1 MVDSNKE
8 KRNIHII
15 AGSVFI
21 VDVDR
26 FMQKIQE
33 ISKRNQIIIQA
44 FNADMICGKNHIYSA
59 ATHAIRAEKQ
69 NSKATHSLA
78 MELLLY
84 AAGERQVKHA
94 LQKMGITQ
102 GKSNIALV
110 IINLQRKTK
119 NLIDQCIESLIDQF
133 NIQLDDSVIT
143 CSTKK
148 IKNFGIT
155 DQQLK
160 TLSEEKYEYLVL
172 EQIAQVD
179 IIK

>member
-1 MVDSNKE
+1 MVDRHSEKE
-8 KRNIHII
+8 NIRII

-21 VDVDR
+21 DDVNR

-33 ISKRNQIIIQA
+33 ISKTYQITIQA

-59 ATHAIRAEKQ
+59 VAHAIRAEKQ
-69 NSKATHSLA
+69 NSKTTHSLA

-94 LQKMGITQ
+94 LKKMGISQ
-102 GKSNIALV
+102 GNSNIALV

-119 NLIDQCIESLIDQF
+119 NLPDQCIESLIDQF
-133 NIQLDDSVIT
+133 NIQLDDSVIN
-143 CSTKK
+143 CSTQK

-160 TLSEEKYEYLVL
+160 TLSEENYEYLIL

>member
-1 MVDSNKE
+1 MVDTDKE

-21 VDVDR
+21 DDVNR

-33 ISKRNQIIIQA
+33 LSKTNQITIQA
-44 FNADMICGKNHIYSA
+44 FNADMICGRNHIYSA
-59 ATHAIRAEKQ
+59 ASHAIRAEKQ
-69 NSKATHSLA
+69 NSKTTHSLA

-94 LQKMGITQ
+94 LQKMGITS
-102 GKSNIALV
+102 GKNNIVLV
-110 IINLQRKTK
+110 
-119 NLIDQCIESLIDQF
+119 LIDTLQHSKNMVEQCIESLIDQF
-133 NIQLDDSVIT
+133 NIQLDDSVIN
-143 CSTKK
+143 CSLKK

-155 DQQLK
+155 DNQLK
-160 TLSEEKYEYLVL
+160 TLSEKNYEYLIL